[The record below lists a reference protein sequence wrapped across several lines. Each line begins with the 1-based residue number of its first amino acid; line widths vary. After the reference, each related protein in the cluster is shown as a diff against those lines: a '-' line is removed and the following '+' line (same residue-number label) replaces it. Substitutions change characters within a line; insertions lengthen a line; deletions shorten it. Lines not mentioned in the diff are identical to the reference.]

1 MPHFGKVSSNENSE
15 DEEDSNDIE
24 TESNTDETDE
34 DFLSS
39 IGLHKKNFSSIE
51 EQKFADEI
59 SKLNAVDNR
68 PQSTVLVKGSH
79 VNALFNFLLNSNVII
94 AQSGAYQ
101 GVPPTLLAPV
111 AFEGA
116 SLQTLKYIQGA
127 MKIQEKGGMKQVSI
141 YPIFYFYLL
150 NLRKIIDIFI

>member
-1 MPHFGKVSSNENSE
+1 MQLHLHLVFLLGIEFEMPHFGKGSSHDNSE
-15 DEEDSNDIE
+15 NEDDSNDIE
-24 TESNTDETDE
+24 TENITDETDE

-39 IGLHKKNFSSIE
+39 IGLHQKNFSSIKH
-51 EQKFADEI
+51 QRFADEI

-79 VNALFNFLLNSNVII
+79 VNALFNFLLNSNVIVP
-94 AQSGAYQ
+94 QSGAYQ

-116 SLQTLKYIQGA
+116 SLQTLKCVQGA
-127 MKIQEKGGMKQVSI
+127 MKIQEKGGMTQV
-141 YPIFYFYLL
+141 
-150 NLRKIIDIFI
+150 NR

>member
-1 MPHFGKVSSNENSE
+1 MPHFGKVSSSNDLENE
-15 DEEDSNDIE
+15 DDSNDIE
-24 TESNTDETDE
+24 TETITDETDE

-39 IGLHKKNFSSIE
+39 IGLHQKNFSSIKQ
-51 EQKFADEI
+51 QKFADEI

-68 PQSTVLVKGSH
+68 PQSTVLARGSH
-79 VNALFNFLLNSNVII
+79 VNALFNFLLNSNVIV

-116 SLQTLKYIQGA
+116 SLQTLKCMQGA
-127 MKIQEKGGMKQVSI
+127 MKIQENGGMKQVNT
-141 YPIFYFYLL
+141 PL
-150 NLRKIIDIFI
+150 